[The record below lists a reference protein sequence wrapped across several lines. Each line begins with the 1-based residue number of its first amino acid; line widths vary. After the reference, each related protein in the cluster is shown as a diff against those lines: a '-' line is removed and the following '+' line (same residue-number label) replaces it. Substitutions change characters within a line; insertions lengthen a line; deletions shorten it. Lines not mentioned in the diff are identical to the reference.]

1 MINDS
6 TRVTRKK
13 PQWQLITFSL
23 IALLKVFKTAI
34 IKSDISDH
42 FPICFLVPSSST
54 QRENKTTFIYKR
66 ISHTKSIESFKK
78 KLYQTDWEE
87 TETSKTPDEAYTTFL
102 QKFIAMYD
110 NYFFKKKD

>member
-1 MINDS
+1 MAIDHILTNCF
-6 TRVTRKK
+6 TET
-13 PQWQLITFSL
+13 
-23 IALLKVFKTAI
+23 VFKTAI

-42 FPICFLVPSSST
+42 FPICFF
-54 QRENKTTFIYKR
+54 KTTFIYKR

-110 NYFFKKKD
+110 NYFF

>member
-1 MINDS
+1 MAIDHILTNCF
-6 TRVTRKK
+6 TET
-13 PQWQLITFSL
+13 
-23 IALLKVFKTAI
+23 VFKTAI

-42 FPICFLVPSSST
+42 VPICFLVPSSST

-110 NYFFKKKD
+110 NYFFLKKD